1 MKLIFLFFCLGLLHV
16 SANTYGQ
23 QVTLTA
29 KDTPLATVIQQ
40 LRQQT
45 GYDFVADRQLMRKAG
60 TVSVQLEKA
69 TLEEALRACLQGK
82 PIDYRIQSGIVTL
95 LPKSTPSSSTP
106 LRHPERSAAE
116 SNGSLR
122 ELILAHP
129 EVHGRVVDS
138 LGSPL
143 AGASVRV
150 LNAEGQRTSLQTRTD
165 RNGEFVLRD
174 VPEESMIEV
183 SYVGYI
189 TRTVPTSANMGVIIL
204 LVTSSE
210 LEEVE
215 VMFSTGYQQIPKER
229 ATGSFVFLDED
240 LIDRKVSANIL
251 ERLEDVTPGLIFNR
265 GIHATNEPITI
276 RGRSTINSDTSPLI
290 IVDNFPYDGPLE
302 NINPNGIASI
312 TVLKDAAAASIWGAR
327 AGNGVIVITTVKG
340 QNDQPMRV
348 SLNSNVTLTEHRDL
362 FYAPR
367 MNISDF
373 IGIEEELFSRNF
385 YRTQENN
392 ANKSHLSPAVETLI
406 ALRDGGITQ
415 EEAYASMAL
424 YRQSD
429 VRNDIHDHYLQPGIN
444 QQYALSIAGGS
455 ARHAYQLSLG
465 YDKIRPDVIDNSSN
479 RWTLAMGDRWKI
491 AGDRLEIGLSVNLA
505 NQNIQTGTELPV
517 GYAYDRLVDGNG
529 SLLAIARS
537 YSTRHITS
545 VEDSGL
551 LDWSYVPLNEIGK
564 LDHRTQAYDLRVS
577 PSLQYSITPDLK
589 VGIFYQYW
597 KNVRNSRNRDPLDL
611 FVTRDRI
618 NKVVQVD
625 EDGNFRY
632 PVPIGDILDVSE
644 SDTYSHTFRPQLT
657 YAKEWQGKHF
667 LNGIAGLEVRD
678 LQGLDWSNR
687 YYGYRDDMGMSVPVD
702 MVNRYPYYFNPG
714 VQGNITSGDS
724 HGGKVDR
731 FVSYYANLG
740 YDLKHRYFLTL
751 SARKDQANIF
761 GVDANMRGVPLWSVG
776 AGWVLSDEKFAQLPN
791 MPFIK
796 LRATYGF
803 SGNVD
808 KSLSS
813 EVTASY
819 VRLVP
824 GSVLPQLTIASIGN
838 PPNPELSWE
847 RIRTTNLALDI
858 ETQNG
863 FLAASFE
870 YYFKDSKDLLG
881 EYSVTSAT
889 GLRSYTGNFAGSQV
903 RGADLT
909 LSARWF
915 RRDFSWTS
923 NLIYSGLK
931 EKVTDFEKLPTVSN
945 LLNIANTGMPYPKVG
960 RPLYGIY
967 TYEWAGLD
975 PDTGDPRGFVDGE
988 PSSDYLAI
996 TREATI
1002 DNLQYHGPV
1011 RPTSFGALRNDFSY
1025 RGFSLSIN
1033 VSYRFG
1039 YYYKR
1044 GSINY
1049 YTLLRGTM
1057 GHGDFDR
1064 RWQQPGDETW
1074 TQIPSLPET
1083 ADSRRNNFYIN
1094 SGALVEKGD
1103 HIRLNDVRFSYSI
1116 SQAKFSAMPFKSAEV
1131 YAYANNLGIIWKAS
1145 KDDFDPDYRTSR
1157 PLRSIAMGVRLNF

>member
-1 MKLIFLFFCLGLLHV
+1 MKYILITLFAWVLLSVQAH
-16 SANTYGQ
+16 AMQ
-23 QVTLTA
+23 QENASLT
-29 KDTPLATVIQQ
+29 
-40 LRQQT
+40 
-45 GYDFVADRQLMRKAG
+45 G
-60 TVSVQLEKA
+60 TVVGPDRLSLPGAMVYLVG
-69 TLEEALRACLQGK
+69 T
-82 PIDYRIQSGIVTL
+82 DYRTITD
-95 LPKSTPSSSTP
+95 
-106 LRHPERSAAE
+106 E
-116 SNGSLR
+116 NG
-122 ELILAHP
+122 AFT
-129 EVHGRVVDS
+129 
-138 LGSPL
+138 
-143 AGASVRV
+143 
-150 LNAEGQRTSLQTRTD
+150 LNAPQGDYELS
-165 RNGEFVLRD
+165 
-174 VPEESMIEV
+174 V
-183 SYVGYI
+183 SYIGMESIRVEI
-189 TRTVPTSANMGVIIL
+189 SLPRAEVLELLLKHSETELNTVEIV
-204 LVTSSE
+204 
-210 LEEVE
+210 
-215 VMFSTGYQQIPKER
+215 STGYQELPKER
-229 ATGSFVFLDED
+229 STGSFAHLDSQ
-240 LIDRKVSANIL
+240 LVQRRVSTSVL
-251 ERLEDVTPGLIFNR
+251 DRLEDVTPGLVFNR

-276 RGRSTINSDTSPLI
+276 RGRSTINADTSPLI

-302 NINPNGIASI
+302 NINPNDVASI

-327 AGNGVIVITTVKG
+327 AGNGVIVITTVRG
-340 QNDQPMRV
+340 QTDQPMKV

-362 FYAPR
+362 YYAPN

-373 IGIEEELFSRNF
+373 IGIEEQLFHANF

-392 ANKSHLSPAVETLI
+392 ANKPQLSPVVETLI
-406 ALRDGGITQ
+406 ALRDGQITQ
-415 EEAYASMAL
+415 QQADESMAL

-429 VRNDIHDHYLQPGIN
+429 VRRDIRDYYLQPGIN
-444 QQYALSIAGGS
+444 QQYALAVTGGS
-455 ARHAYQLSLG
+455 AKHAYQVSLG
-465 YDKIRPDVIDNSSN
+465 YDQIRPDVVGNSSN
-479 RWTLAMGDRWKI
+479 RWTLAMGDRWKT
-491 AGDRLEIGLSVNLA
+491 AGDRLEVGLSVNLA
-505 NQNIQTGTELPV
+505 NQNTRTGTVLPNA
-517 GYAYDRLVDGNG
+517 YDYDRLVDENGNP
-529 SLLAIARS
+529 LAIARS
-537 YSTRHITS
+537 YSTRYIAS

-551 LDWSYVPLNEIGK
+551 LDWSYVPLKEIGK
-564 LDHRTQAYDLRVS
+564 LDHGSQSYDLRVS

-597 KNVRNSRNRDPLDL
+597 KNVRNSRNRDPLEL

-625 EDGNFRY
+625 GDEYIF
-632 PVPIGDILDVSE
+632 PVPIGDIMDVSQ

-678 LQGLDWSNR
+678 LQGLDWSSR
-687 YYGYRDDMGMSVPVD
+687 YYGYRDDMGLSVPVD
-702 MVNRYPYYFNPG
+702 MVNRYPYFFNPG
-714 VQGNITSGDS
+714 VQGNIPSGDS

-761 GVDANMRGVPLWSVG
+761 GVDANMRGVPLWSMG
-776 AGWVLSDEKFAQLPN
+776 AGWIISEEKFAQHPK

-808 KSLSS
+808 KRLSS

-819 VRLVP
+819 VSFVP
-824 GSVLPQLTIASIGN
+824 GGVLPQLTIAAIGN

-847 RIRTTNLALDI
+847 KIRTTNLALDV

-881 EYSVTSAT
+881 EYSVTAAT
-889 GLRSYTGNFAGSQV
+889 GLRSYTGNFAESQV

-909 LSARWF
+909 LSFRWF

-923 NLIYSGLK
+923 NFIYSGLK
-931 EKVTDFEKLPTVSN
+931 EKVTDFEKLPTVNN
-945 LLNIANTGMPYPKVG
+945 LLSIANTGMPYPKVG

-967 TYEWAGLD
+967 SYEWAGLD
-975 PDTGDPRGFVDGE
+975 PATGDPRGFVDGE

-1002 DNLQYHGPV
+1002 DNLQYHGPA
-1011 RPTSFGALRNDFSY
+1011 RPTGFGAIRNDFSY
-1025 RGFSLSIN
+1025 KGFSLSIN

-1039 YYYKR
+1039 YYYR
-1044 GSINY
+1044 RNSINY

-1083 ADSRRNNFYIN
+1083 ADTRRNNFYSN
-1094 SGALVEKGD
+1094 SGALVAKGD

-1116 SQAKFSAMPFKSAEV
+1116 SQAKFSAMPFKSAEI

-1145 KDDFDPDYRTSR
+1145 KDDFDPDFRTSR
-1157 PLRSIAMGVRLNF
+1157 PLRSIAMGIRLDF